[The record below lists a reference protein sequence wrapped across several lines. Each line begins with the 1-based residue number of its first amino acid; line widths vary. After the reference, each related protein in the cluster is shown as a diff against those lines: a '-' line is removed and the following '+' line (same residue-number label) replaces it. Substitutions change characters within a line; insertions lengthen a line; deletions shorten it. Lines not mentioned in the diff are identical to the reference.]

1 MRIDPSSTATR
12 TFSLCLREEGLARV
26 EQIRVIRGFRVIRQ
40 FNSGRWRG
48 RFGQWALVGL
58 IPLSA
63 ACGNADG
70 AREVEIRFW
79 AMGAEGEQV
88 AKLVPQFERE
98 NPGIRVRVQ
107 QIPWTAAHEKLL
119 TAHVGKSTP
128 DVAQLGNTWIP
139 EFEALGALRA
149 LPTFIEKSSVIDQES
164 FFPGIWATN
173 VVDDTVYGIPWYVDT
188 RVLFYRKDLL
198 AQAGWREM
206 PTTWADWRRAMEDI
220 KRTVGKDRWA
230 IFLPT
235 NEWAQPAI
243 LGMQAGSPI
252 LKDGGRWGAFS
263 DPEFMRALE
272 FYLGLYRDGLAPV
285 YGNTDV
291 ANLFQEFERGLF
303 VFYITGPWNIGEFG
317 RRLPDELQD
326 DWATAPLPGPTGPAS
341 GLSTAGGSSLV
352 LFRESE
358 HPDEAWKFIEFMSRP
373 EIQVRFYQLT
383 GDLPPRLEAW
393 EDTVL
398 SRNDKARAFREQL
411 DRVQPVPLVPE
422 IELIMAKLIEY
433 AEQSIR
439 GGVPPADAMRRLDAE
454 VNTILEKRRWM
465 LERRIARAAP

>member
-1 MRIDPSSTATR
+1 
-12 TFSLCLREEGLARV
+12 
-26 EQIRVIRGFRVIRQ
+26 
-40 FNSGRWRG
+40 
-48 RFGQWALVGL
+48 
-58 IPLSA
+58 
-63 ACGNADG
+63 
-70 AREVEIRFW
+70 
-79 AMGAEGEQV
+79 MGAEGEQV

-149 LPTFIEKSSVIDQES
+149 LGPLIARSSVIRQQS

-198 AQAGWREM
+198 AQAGWKEM
-206 PTTWADWRRAMEDI
+206 PTSWADWRRAMEDI

-235 NEWAQPAI
+235 NEWAQPAV
-243 LGMQAGSPI
+243 LGMQAGSPL
-252 LKDGGRWGAFS
+252 LKDGGRWGAFADS
-263 DPEFMRALE
+263 AFLRGFD

-303 VFYITGPWNIGEFG
+303 VFYTTGPWNIGEFG
-317 RRLPDELQD
+317 RRLPAELQD
-326 DWATAPLPGPTGPAS
+326 DWATAPLPGPTGAGS

-358 HPDEAWKFIEFMSRP
+358 HPEEAWKFIEFMSRP

-393 EDTVL
+393 DDTVL
-398 SRNDKARAFREQL
+398 SRNDKAHAFREQL
-411 DRVQPVPLVPE
+411 ERVQPVPLVPE

-439 GGVPPADAMRRLDAE
+439 GGVPPAEAMRRLDAE
-454 VNTILEKRRWM
+454 VNNILEKRRWI
-465 LERRIARAAP
+465 LEQRVAERSP

>member
-1 MRIDPSSTATR
+1 
-12 TFSLCLREEGLARV
+12 
-26 EQIRVIRGFRVIRQ
+26 
-40 FNSGRWRG
+40 
-48 RFGQWALVGL
+48 
-58 IPLSA
+58 
-63 ACGNADG
+63 
-70 AREVEIRFW
+70 
-79 AMGAEGEQV
+79 MGAEGEQV

-119 TAHVGKSTP
+119 TAHVGRSTP

-139 EFEALGALRA
+139 EFEALGALRS
-149 LPTFIEKSSVIDQES
+149 LQPFIAQSSVVRQQS

-188 RVLFYRKDLL
+188 RVLFYRRDLL
-198 AQAGWREM
+198 AQAGWNEM
-206 PTTWADWRRAMEDI
+206 PTTWADWRRAMEDV

-243 LGMQAGSPI
+243 LGMQAGSPL
-252 LKDGGRWGAFS
+252 LKDGGRWGAFADS
-263 DPEFMRALE
+263 AFLRGFD
-272 FYLGLYRDGLAPV
+272 FYLDLYRDGLAPV

-317 RRLPDELQD
+317 RRLPAELQD
-326 DWATAPLPGPTGPAS
+326 DWATAPLPGPTGEGS

-358 HPDEAWKFIEFMSRP
+358 HPDEAWKFIEYLSRP
-373 EIQVRFYQLT
+373 EVQIRFYQLT

-439 GGVPPADAMRRLDAE
+439 GGVPPAEAMRRLDAE
-454 VNTILEKRRWM
+454 VNNILEKRRWM
-465 LERRIARAAP
+465 LEQRVAERAP

>member
-1 MRIDPSSTATR
+1 MT
-12 TFSLCLREEGLARV
+12 LRHAVLLAA
-26 EQIRVIRGFRVIRQ
+26 IC
-40 FNSGRWRG
+40 
-48 RFGQWALVGL
+48 
-58 IPLSA
+58 A
-63 ACGNADG
+63 ACGRAEG
-70 AREVEIRFW
+70 AREVTIRFW

-88 AKLVPQFERE
+88 AKLIPQFERE

-119 TAHVGKSTP
+119 TAHVGRSTP

-149 LPTFIEKSSVIDQES
+149 LGALIAGSSVVRQDA

-173 VVDDTVYGIPWYVDT
+173 VVDDSVYGIPWYVDT

-198 AQAGWREM
+198 ARSGWNEV
-206 PTTWADWRRAMEDI
+206 PSTWAEWRRSMEDV
-220 KRTVGKDRWA
+220 KRTLGTDRWA

-243 LGMQAGSPI
+243 FGMQGGSPL

-263 DPEFMRALE
+263 DPEFLRAFE
-272 FYLGLYRDGLAPV
+272 FYVGLYRDGLAPV
-285 YGNTDV
+285 YGTTDI

-303 VFYITGPWNIGEFG
+303 VFYITGPWNIGEFS
-317 RRLPDELQD
+317 RRLPNEMQD

-358 HPDEAWKFIEFMSRP
+358 HPEEAWKFIEYMSRP
-373 EIQVRFYQLT
+373 EVQVGFYELT

-393 EDTVL
+393 ADTVL
-398 SRNDKARAFREQL
+398 SRNEKARAFREQL
-411 DRVQPVPLVPE
+411 GRVQPVPLVPE
-422 IELIMAKLIEY
+422 IELVMQKLAEY

-439 GGVPPADAMRRLDAE
+439 GGVPPAEAMRRLDAE
-454 VNTILEKRRWM
+454 VNTILEKRRWL
-465 LERRIARAAP
+465 LERRVAERAP

>member
-1 MRIDPSSTATR
+1 
-12 TFSLCLREEGLARV
+12 LCLREEGLARV

-149 LPTFIEKSSVIDQES
+149 LGTLIETSSVIDQES